1 MAKRMSGLGRG
12 LGALIPQKNDIG
24 SESGSA
30 AGSSSV
36 RKPRTRP
43 SAPAP
48 QDSVVRGTERNG
60 QSQAAFEVALKD
72 IVSNPVQPRKSFGR
86 RGLEELTESIKEHGI
101 IQPLTVTVREKGG
114 YELIAGERRM
124 RAAKILGMEKVPVV
138 VRKAGTRDKL
148 LLALIENIQREDLNP
163 IEEARGYSRL
173 ISEFDLT
180 QEDAS
185 KRVGKARSTVA
196 NTLRLL
202 DLPEEIQTA
211 IAEGVVPAGSA
222 RAILSLNDK
231 ASQLKF
237 FKKMVAGHM
246 TARDAEAGV
255 RRAKGGKSRKD
266 PVLFAAEE
274 RLRDS
279 LGSKVEIK
287 KRGEKGSISVMFYS
301 DEEYQSLIKKM
312 TG

>member
-1 MAKRMSGLGRG
+1 MIMAKRMSGLGRG
-12 LGALIPQKNDIG
+12 LGALIPQKNDTE

-30 AGSSSV
+30 AGSSG

-43 SAPAP
+43 SAPAS
-48 QDSVVRGTERNG
+48 QASVRGTERG
-60 QSQAAFEVALKD
+60 GPSQAAFEVALKD

-101 IQPLTVTVREKGG
+101 IQPLTVTVREEGG

-180 QEDAS
+180 QEDAA

-246 TARDAEAGV
+246 TARDAEVGV

-266 PVLFAAEE
+266 PALLAAEE

-287 KRGEKGSISVMFYS
+287 KRGEEGSISVMFYS
-301 DEEYQSLIKKM
+301 DEEYETLVEKLAS
-312 TG
+312 